1 MPANLGTRSISPG
14 PRSPIGMCLSDTP
27 IMTCFHFT
35 LLYHRAIRVPTLL
48 LTLSM
53 LSPLYFWGW
62 VTLPT
67 LLSAKTLLS
76 VTMITINHRRSPNYV
91 AFFLNM
97 HRSPRAL
104 WGTYL
109 AADLALYL
117 VLAALILWLR

>member
-1 MPANLGTRSISPG
+1 MPANLGSRFASRG
-14 PRSPIGMCLSDTP
+14 PRPPNGKCLPDTP
-27 IMTCFHFT
+27 SMTYFHFT

-48 LTLSM
+48 FSLSM
-53 LSPLYFWGW
+53 LIPLYFRGLP
-62 VTLPT
+62 TFPT

-76 VTMITINHRRSPNYV
+76 VVMITLNHRRSPNYIE
-91 AFFLNM
+91 FFLNM

-117 VLAALILWLR
+117 LLAALVLWLR